1 MVKQSIVLHNAA
13 DSELFTINKKKK
25 SGKRSAPK
33 GSKAYILNISL
44 DGLIITIAPE
54 KPIMIAIHFQKSIL
68 VPKIGIEKIA
78 TIKGVNK
85 VKEVAVANLRK
96 INEVKK
102 QS

>member
-1 MVKQSIVLHNAA
+1 MIIVGTSLGNNLTKTKFIPYPK
-13 DSELFTINKKKK
+13 E
-25 SGKRSAPK
+25 APK

-54 KPIMIAIHFQKSIL
+54 KPIIIAIHFQKSIL

-102 QS
+102 QN

>member
-1 MVKQSIVLHNAA
+1 MIVGT
-13 DSELFTINKKKK
+13 SSGNKRTKTKFIPQPK
-25 SGKRSAPK
+25 EAPK
-33 GSKAYILNISL
+33 GSKAYVLNISL

-54 KPIMIAIHFQKSIL
+54 KPIIIAIHFQKSIL

-102 QS
+102 QN